1 MVTRREL
8 STASRG
14 VPSVPP
20 TPGTPSWATTT
31 DPPRRAR
38 SAPPAWLAVLLTVLA
53 LVLVAGSALVAVR
66 DLTFEA
72 EAEYGWVVVQSVGD
86 GSVTAV
92 QDLDPDGPAI
102 TLDVP
107 ATAGLEPGSRIA
119 VRYDADSPYDV
130 VLADRPS
137 RLPLLV
143 GAGVAGLV
151 LGGVAAAVWARVLR
165 ARREVSRRA

>member
-14 VPSVPP
+14 VPTVPS
-20 TPGTPSWATTT
+20 TPEP
-31 DPPRRAR
+31 AR
-38 SAPPAWLAVLLTVLA
+38 PASAGGARTPAWLPALLGVLA
-53 LVLVAGSALVAVR
+53 LALVAGSALVGVR
-66 DLTFEA
+66 DVQFEA
-72 EAEYGWVVVQSVGD
+72 DAEYGWVVVRDVGD

-92 QDLDPDGPAI
+92 QDLDPEGPTI

-107 ATAGLEPGSRIA
+107 TTASLEAGSRIA

-137 RLPLLV
+137 RLPLLL
-143 GAGVAGLV
+143 GAGLV
-151 LGGVAAAVWARVLR
+151 GIVLAGIAVGLALRVRR
-165 ARREVSRRA
+165 ARAQLNPRA